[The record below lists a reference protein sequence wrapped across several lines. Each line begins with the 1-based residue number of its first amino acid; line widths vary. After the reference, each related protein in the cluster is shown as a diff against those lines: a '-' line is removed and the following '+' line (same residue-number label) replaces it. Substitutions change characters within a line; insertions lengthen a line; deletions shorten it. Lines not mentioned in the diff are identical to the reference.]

1 MEGIASEIDLRW
13 WLKNLMEQK
22 RGEPKRRRGVCIRIP
37 VGTATNTGGA
47 QDVKGAG
54 KVAFNIKKS
63 RVKCVKRPSKKERK
77 KESHRRR
84 RLINDVLVKRSPA
97 VEYRPIVVE
106 NLWKRRHS
114 LKSWACFP
122 SCPISK

>member
-54 KVAFNIKKS
+54 KWPSTLKS
-63 RVKCVKRPSKKERK
+63 HVLNVLNDRVRKKERK
-77 KESHRRR
+77 KVTGGG
-84 RLINDVLVKRSPA
+84 D
-97 VEYRPIVVE
+97 
-106 NLWKRRHS
+106 
-114 LKSWACFP
+114 
-122 SCPISK
+122 

>member
-77 KESHRRR
+77 KER
-84 RLINDVLVKRSPA
+84 KSPA
-97 VEYRPIVVE
+97 EETDQRLTRQAIP
-106 NLWKRRHS
+106 RR
-114 LKSWACFP
+114 
-122 SCPISK
+122 